1 MYSALKN
8 MKAINCPCLRAYWYI
23 YYREIFSIWWVW
35 NGVRVKIIYGMSIDW
50 EKIVFWPCQIFR
62 ALVCMIAVRWRK
74 SEGTVAYVY
83 VCAAVGRRIFHQ
95 IHVQLISQW
104 QSKTNMSFFTSLK
117 IQVKIKWTEELIT
130 IHKGK
135 FFLFIKCFNYSPTT
149 IYKIHILQKWSHWTN
164 LH

>member
-1 MYSALKN
+1 MVGVKWGSGKNYIWYVNWLRENCILTLSNIQSISMY
-8 MKAINCPCLRAYWYI
+8 
-23 YYREIFSIWWVW
+23 
-35 NGVRVKIIYGMSIDW
+35 D
-50 EKIVFWPCQIFR
+50 
-62 ALVCMIAVRWRK
+62 
-74 SEGTVAYVY
+74 TVAYVY
-83 VCAAVGRRIFHQ
+83 VCAAVGRGIFHQ

-117 IQVKIKWTEELIT
+117 IQVKIKWTEELIK

>member
-1 MYSALKN
+1 MVGVKLGSGKNYIWYVNWLRENCILTLSSIQSISMYDCCKMEEMWRHCGICLICVCSCGAKN
-8 MKAINCPCLRAYWYI
+8 
-23 YYREIFSIWWVW
+23 
-35 NGVRVKIIYGMSIDW
+35 
-50 EKIVFWPCQIFR
+50 
-62 ALVCMIAVRWRK
+62 
-74 SEGTVAYVY
+74 
-83 VCAAVGRRIFHQ
+83 FHQ

-117 IQVKIKWTEELIT
+117 IQVKIKWTEELIK